1 MYRRTEAHAYVEHI
15 EPHLGHIC
23 EDKKKK
29 KVSDNNITSVDAN
42 RAIQAR
48 YGHCPYQEENR

>member
-1 MYRRTEAHAYVEHI
+1 MYRRTEAHVYVEHI
-15 EPHLGHIC
+15 ESHLGHIC

-42 RAIQAR
+42 SDEI
-48 YGHCPYQEENR
+48 YI